1 MELKVKNAAGEV
13 RAIDIDAYNAAII
26 AGTDGFVISLLDSLT
41 ADECRQ
47 LYQWCDDQKPAPGG
61 AIDISAWPGWNDT
74 AAQRFQ
80 HFANKGRNYNLNI
93 QTVTQSFVQL
103 VVGAPASG
111 KSVMMN
117 TFPITDL
124 TAPESKE
131 GN

>member
-13 RAIDIDAYNAAII
+13 RTIDTAACSAAII
-26 AGTDGFVISLLDSLT
+26 DGTNGPTTSLLDWLT
-41 ADECRQ
+41 ADERRE
-47 LYQWCDDQKPAPGG
+47 LDEWCNAKTPNPNG
-61 AIDISAWPGWNDT
+61 AVDMNAWPGWHDV
-74 AAQRFQ
+74 ALRRWADK
-80 HFANKGRNYNLNI
+80 ARNYRPNI

-117 TFPITDL
+117 TFPVTDT